1 VPPTSAA
8 AWIVVGVLGA
18 VFVCIGAVAL
28 GALLATSQMVVTD
41 RELVAKAALVAG
53 GGGFLVLLVALAQSA
68 PPR

>member
-1 VPPTSAA
+1 
-8 AWIVVGVLGA
+8 
-18 VFVCIGAVAL
+18 VAL